1 MSEYGN
7 GITMM
12 EGFALDRERIR
23 HAWDGEL
30 VSGEDE
36 HGFFVY
42 EPADEGDCLAFIVKA
57 FDNVVYQMREML
69 ASARAM
75 EHMLQERVPDYPYG
89 ESFREYLRA
98 LDIEKEKD
106 SRRADYPF
114 DDDPA
119 DWSAQLGGE
128 EWR

>member
-30 VSGEDE
+30 ATGEDE
-36 HGFFVY
+36 HGFFIY

-57 FDNVVYQMREML
+57 FDNAVYQLQEAL
-69 ASARAM
+69 ASGRAL

-89 ESFREYLRA
+89 ESFREYMKA

-106 SRRADYPF
+106 LRRADYPF
-114 DDDPA
+114 DDDPE

-128 EWR
+128 D